1 MLKLPNTDPRDVCTG
16 WIFAVGC
23 FSLTTG
29 FSFGYSGFPLFL
41 KTNSIR
47 DHDVRRRITRWI
59 CNQFNHLNIVSETW
73 NYITIPFLFL
83 FRWCFDNREWDEG
96 FFPHLQKYKHASLTR
111 SFKHMFNNIN
121 VLIQYCMELVYINC
135 LKTESIFSSFP
146 YCPHVSWWKWSPKT
160 HLFKNVL
167 RGGDL
172 WKCPFASGYVTVLD
186 PSQYICT
193 YFHQI
198 LLRFRVEGQNRFKNA
213 ACGHRF
219 LGKGSKIPPFRTITD
234 TCGRGL
240 SVVTLNYW

>member
-1 MLKLPNTDPRDVCTG
+1 MLQLPNTDPRDVCTG

-23 FSLTTG
+23 FSLTDG

-83 FRWCFDNREWDEG
+83 FRWCFDNRKWDEG

-172 WKCPFASGYVTVLD
+172 WKCRFASGYVTVLD
-186 PSQYICT
+186 PSQLPVYAHTSISYYCVFAWKGKT
-193 YFHQI
+193 DSKTQ
-198 LLRFRVEGQNRFKNA
+198 RVDTAFWE
-213 ACGHRF
+213 
-219 LGKGSKIPPFRTITD
+219 KGVKFP
-234 TCGRGL
+234 L
-240 SVVTLNYW
+240 SEQ